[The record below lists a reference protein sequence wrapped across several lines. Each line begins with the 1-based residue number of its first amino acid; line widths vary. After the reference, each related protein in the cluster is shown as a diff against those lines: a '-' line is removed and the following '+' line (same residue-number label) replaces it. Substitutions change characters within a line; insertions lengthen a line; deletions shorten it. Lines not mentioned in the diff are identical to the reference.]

1 MDRKAVVEE
10 KQRRL
15 ERHIT
20 DSKQLMSNYAAA
32 SSKAERDQIMKVI
45 REKNR
50 KFDSENAESEAAL
63 QRLQKETRFNF
74 TWPETKRDDTILV
87 ISDSEDDCFSD
98 EEF

>member
-1 MDRKAVVEE
+1 MQNRFSLIAHF
-10 KQRRL
+10 QCL
-15 ERHIT
+15 SIFPC
-20 DSKQLMSNYAAA
+20 
-32 SSKAERDQIMKVI
+32 
-45 REKNR
+45 R

-63 QRLQKETRFNF
+63 QRLQKETRFSF